1 MYCNIKMLFCKIYL
15 DLVFFMRLRINKIDV
30 ILNID
35 KFITIYRNFKELC
48 EVF

>member
-15 DLVFFMRLRINKIDV
+15 DSGFFMRLRINKIDV

-35 KFITIYRNFKELC
+35 KFIMIYRNFKELC